1 MSEFLTLVQAIEQA
15 KQVVIDDESGH
26 AIKIY
31 GVGHVMKPNGVEH
44 AVALFKD
51 EHTIL
56 RSLYVEEDGKVHLD
70 SWTVG
75 GVIYPAET
83 PELLDLQHHPL
94 MGGVLFQ
101 TYIFGHANG
110 GCTPRPAPEK
120 RAKPKADDKKADKKD
135 KKEPVKLVPQPT
147 MRSRGLGKP
156 VAPAAPA
163 TTEQVAA

>member
-1 MSEFLTLVQAIEQA
+1 MSAFLTLVQAIEQA

-31 GVGHVMKPNGVEH
+31 GVGHVMKPNGDEH

-51 EHTIL
+51 EHTVL
-56 RSLYVEEDGKVHLD
+56 RALYIEEDGKPHLD
-70 SWTVG
+70 VWTVG

-83 PELLDLQHHPL
+83 PELIDLQHHPL

-110 GCTPRPAPEK
+110 GCTPRPAPERK
-120 RAKPKADDKKADKKD
+120 AKVKTEDKKKDDKKKT
-135 KKEPVKLVPQPT
+135 EVKLLPQPPV
-147 MRSRGLGKP
+147 RNRGLGKT
-156 VAPAAPA
+156 AAPVV
-163 TTEQVAA
+163 TEQAAA